1 MSDLIRIDS
10 KVTMEEELPL
20 GTDEHVGD
28 AADHQQDDV
37 DDDSDSD
44 DYDLMSMETP
54 LMISNPIVGKP
65 QQQQQERPPTGFTW
79 SANAIRDCLAISL
92 QAHNN
97 NNNSN
102 NNSSAPIDE
111 WTPPSQDEWK
121 PQPVPLPEWAM
132 PVQPQQHQS

>member
-1 MSDLIRIDS
+1 MSDLILTDTS
-10 KVTMEEELPL
+10 VAMEEALPP

-28 AADHQQDDV
+28 AADHQR
-37 DDDSDSD
+37 DDDDDDSD

-65 QQQQQERPPTGFTW
+65 RQQQQERPTTGFTW

-97 NNNSN
+97 NNDNNSN
-102 NNSSAPIDE
+102 APIDE